1 MLYNWFVGTRCLVKF
16 NCKTQDFQGIQRQS
30 IILKCNRS
38 ESQNR
43 QRTLKSK
50 TRTLIGC
57 YVLEG
62 KLVNK
67 QAKSSERFETEK
79 VQHSHI
85 QNRVYEI
92 LQGDPIKQTSI
103 HITVPASKYIVH
115 VCKHLHVTTV
125 MAMLA

>member
-1 MLYNWFVGTRCLVKF
+1 MLYNWFVGTGCLMKF
-16 NCKTQDFQGIQRQS
+16 ICKTQDFQGIQRQS

-38 ESQNR
+38 ESKNR

-62 KLVNK
+62 KLNK
-67 QAKSSERFETEK
+67 QAKASERFETEK

-92 LQGDPIKQTSI
+92 L
-103 HITVPASKYIVH
+103 
-115 VCKHLHVTTV
+115 
-125 MAMLA
+125 